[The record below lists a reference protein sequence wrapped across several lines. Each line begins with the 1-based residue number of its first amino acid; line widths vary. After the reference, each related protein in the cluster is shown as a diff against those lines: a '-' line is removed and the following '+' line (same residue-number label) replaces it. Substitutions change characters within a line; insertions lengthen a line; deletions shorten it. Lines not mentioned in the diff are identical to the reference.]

1 MHITLGCLGTRSAG
15 RIWSTEIKPVLR
27 GATGQKAEGFIIG
40 PGGRDS
46 WLCTDNVLGR
56 SLLITI
62 SKNGET
68 QQACNRICLE

>member
-46 WLCTDNVLGR
+46 WLCTDERTVCGLHF
-56 SLLITI
+56 IDHD
-62 SKNGET
+62 
-68 QQACNRICLE
+68 